1 MDIKDK
7 RVSCPGSIL
16 STLKVITTSAAATE
30 DSQEHREPP
39 TIVVIALDVL
49 GSLVQ
54 AVLIQLLL
62 GQFMP
67 EANIQGT
74 IKGGELQLGQSRVPH
89 CHGSYRSTKTKTT
102 KNRAEVKQTHWG
114 WKNG

>member
-7 RVSCPGSIL
+7 HVSCLGSIL
-16 STLKVITTSAAATE
+16 STLKVITTSKGAAATE
-30 DSQEHREPP
+30 DSQEHKEPP

-62 GQFMP
+62 GQFVP

-102 KNRAEVKQTHWG
+102 KNRA
-114 WKNG
+114 